1 MHWIRRFSMF
11 FWMFVIYTEYAIL
24 PFRIVEFHHLVNC
37 EFFAA
42 NAKMHQFVL
51 LRSLIQKL
59 GQEMSAVCAIFN
71 VYKFPICNT
80 NTSGNENV
88 SEFQWFL
95 AEIRAHKFLDRIV
108 PLNHSLLSNT
118 FLYVNRSTPISLN
131 WTQIKPN
138 AIIVSPEINYLNS
151 NNSSSYAKTE
161 QKKMCAKNWRTKMA
175 HKPAIRICQMIYD
188 ACENWKLLI
197 RNIYAKIWA
206 SKYIIYIRYQW
217 QIWMGNIKARQPRG
231 KNLEKQWHYHKIYC

>member
-1 MHWIRRFSMF
+1 
-11 FWMFVIYTEYAIL
+11 
-24 PFRIVEFHHLVNC
+24 
-37 EFFAA
+37 
-42 NAKMHQFVL
+42 
-51 LRSLIQKL
+51 
-59 GQEMSAVCAIFN
+59 MSAACAIFN
-71 VYKFPICNT
+71 VYKFPICIT

-108 PLNHSLLSNT
+108 PLNHSLLSST

-161 QKKMCAKNWRTKMA
+161 QKNCLPKIGAPKWHTSQLSVYVKWFTMRVK
-175 HKPAIRICQMIYD
+175 I
-188 ACENWKLLI
+188 ENFWSETFMQNLSI
-197 RNIYAKIWA
+197 
-206 SKYIIYIRYQW
+206 KYIIYIRYQW
-217 QIWMGNIKARQPRG
+217 QIWMGNIKARQPRERG

>member
-1 MHWIRRFSMF
+1 
-11 FWMFVIYTEYAIL
+11 
-24 PFRIVEFHHLVNC
+24 
-37 EFFAA
+37 
-42 NAKMHQFVL
+42 
-51 LRSLIQKL
+51 
-59 GQEMSAVCAIFN
+59 MSAACAIFN

-161 QKKMCAKNWRTKMA
+161 QKNCVPKIGAPKWHTIQLSVYVKWFTMRVKIENFWSETFMQNLSIK
-175 HKPAIRICQMIYD
+175 IY
-188 ACENWKLLI
+188 
-197 RNIYAKIWA
+197 NIYSISMA
-206 SKYIIYIRYQW
+206 
-217 QIWMGNIKARQPRG
+217 
-231 KNLEKQWHYHKIYC
+231 NLNGQHKSSTAERERKKSWETMTLS

>member
-1 MHWIRRFSMF
+1 
-11 FWMFVIYTEYAIL
+11 
-24 PFRIVEFHHLVNC
+24 
-37 EFFAA
+37 
-42 NAKMHQFVL
+42 
-51 LRSLIQKL
+51 
-59 GQEMSAVCAIFN
+59 MSAACAIFN

-161 QKKMCAKNWRTKMA
+161 QKKNVCQKLA
-175 HKPAIRICQMIYD
+175 HQNGTQASYPYMSNDLRCV
-188 ACENWKLLI
+188 WKLKTFDQKHLC
-197 RNIYAKIWA
+197 KIWA

-217 QIWMGNIKARQPRG
+217 QIWMGNIKARQPRE
-231 KNLEKQWHYHKIYC
+231 EKILRNNDIIIKYIVSIFMCALQ